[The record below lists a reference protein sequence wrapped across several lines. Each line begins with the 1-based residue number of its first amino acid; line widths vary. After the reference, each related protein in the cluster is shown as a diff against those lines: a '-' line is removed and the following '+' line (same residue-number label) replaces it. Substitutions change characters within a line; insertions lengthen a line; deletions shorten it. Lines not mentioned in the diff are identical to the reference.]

1 MQKYIDY
8 FIKTKKSVSLF
19 SLYDSYNANN
29 ALIHNCL
36 HGKIHF
42 LHNSS
47 INASQV
53 KIKGLCA

>member
-8 FIKTKKSVSLF
+8 FIKTKKSVLLF

-36 HGKIHF
+36 DGKIHF

-53 KIKGLCA
+53 KIKGL

>member
-8 FIKTKKSVSLF
+8 FIKTKKAFHFFHYMILTMPTTH
-19 SLYDSYNANN
+19 LYTIAWT
-29 ALIHNCL
+29 
-36 HGKIHF
+36 GKIHF

-53 KIKGLCA
+53 KIKGL